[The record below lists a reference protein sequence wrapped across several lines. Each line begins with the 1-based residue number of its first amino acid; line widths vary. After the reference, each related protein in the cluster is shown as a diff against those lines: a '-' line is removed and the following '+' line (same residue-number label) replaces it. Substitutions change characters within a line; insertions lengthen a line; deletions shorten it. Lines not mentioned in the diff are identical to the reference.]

1 MILIL
6 NFKLIFQSDY
16 SLIIDLQEP
25 DNVSYSERK
34 KQRIENE
41 KFNEDHYLAD
51 IYDNDLLEEVIL
63 KYEPF
68 WNSIDKIPEKS
79 IQF

>member
-1 MILIL
+1 M
-6 NFKLIFQSDY
+6 FKLLYLYF
-16 SLIIDLQEP
+16 LE
-25 DNVSYSERK
+25 

-68 WNSIDKIPEKS
+68 FQVTLIS
-79 IQF
+79 